1 MDIFTLEHMKV
12 WLEEQLLPYPGQEP
26 YTGEY
31 ASGLWLCLE
40 KVNKEV
46 ETAMEA
52 LDVQAEN
59 YLACEGESFSEI
71 QEGDL

>member
-1 MDIFTLEHMKV
+1 MDIFTLTELKTWIEGELV
-12 WLEEQLLPYPGQEP
+12 PYPGQEP

-31 ASGLWLCLE
+31 ARGLWLCLE

-59 YLACEGESFSEI
+59 YLACEGESLSEI